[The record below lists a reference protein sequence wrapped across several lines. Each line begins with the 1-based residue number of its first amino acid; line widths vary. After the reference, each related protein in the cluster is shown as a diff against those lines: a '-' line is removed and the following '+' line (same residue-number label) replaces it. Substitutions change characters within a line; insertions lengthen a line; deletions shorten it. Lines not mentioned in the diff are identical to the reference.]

1 MATLLFLYLYRI
13 PIAFIFRIMQ
23 KTWTYIFLLVVI
35 FLIPAGQIWSQTQVH
50 LRNQTIALTHYS
62 DHAAQNRSEAQ
73 SEGIWIVRWA
83 STAPVKVIPD
93 GFELVSFLPE
103 GAALVYQQA
112 GHSLEQLHRR
122 HAIAALAALQPE
134 WKADAGWL
142 RVQTGRIR
150 VVISVPKQHS
160 GAALSQALQQL
171 GASQIQLAYN
181 GTLAECELPV
191 TALTS
196 VMALPYVVTVG
207 PAAQR
212 IPLNSDE
219 RGYSGAAVLSLPA
232 SLGGESLLGDSLVI
246 GVGDSPAPLYHI
258 DLVDRVLNNN
268 PDPVT
273 NHGVHVG
280 GTAAGAGILNP
291 AGRGMAPHATV
302 VAELY
307 DFVLQK
313 TPQLHQS
320 TGMTLTNNSYA
331 AIVGDCNN
339 VGLYDVYAQAI
350 DQLVMDVPD
359 VLHVLAA
366 GNDGNLQC
374 APTPGF
380 ANTPGGFQPSK
391 NSLVVGN
398 VGKDVRIY
406 SASSRG
412 PVRDGRLKPEIC
424 AFGTSVFSTLP
435 GNRYVT
441 ATGTSMATPAITGAA
456 ALLTQRYRQLQGGA
470 QPTAVLLKGLLTGCA
485 DDQGNPGPDYRYG
498 LGMFNLA
505 RSVKALEE
513 NRYRS
518 FNISAAATTN
528 TFTVTVPANLAQLKV
543 LLVWNDPAATPLAA
557 KALLNDLDL
566 TVTSPSGTLIRPLV
580 LNPANPAAIAQPGTD
595 TLNNIEQV
603 VITTPAAGTYTV
615 TVNGRSLTGTAVP
628 SVVVYEY
635 VEKGIRLLKPAANVP
650 VAGGSQLNIYWES
663 PETNAG
669 SFTLEYS
676 TDNGNSWN
684 AIGTVA
690 DSFRAFFW
698 PVPAISTSTAQV
710 RVRRGSETVTSGP
723 FAINVP
729 PVVSLSS
736 QQCAGYMG
744 IDWTAVPSATG
755 YEILHKKGSRMV
767 AVDTVSTTSYLLA
780 NLPYGER
787 QYMAVRPLINGLGGY
802 RSIAVSR
809 LPDSV
814 SNCGAFAAQDLAID
828 RMVTPT
834 TGRVLTQSAYTSGQ
848 AIVLSVRN
856 NGPVVAGYQI
866 RFRIGTGAW
875 QLSASK
881 NIAANATD
889 TITLPGQNLAS
900 VGTYPFSAAIVN
912 TSGVDRVSGN
922 DSLQRILRQLPNAPV
937 DLAANYLGT
946 FEGYPRISTIQ
957 DTSGLFD
964 GSRWD
969 YDKVDSGNGRFRNF
983 IDTTIVLAGDRS
995 ISLDADRFSRTA
1007 RHSFK
1012 GTFNLAG
1019 YNVQS
1024 TEVRAEF
1031 DYMQHGDPQ
1040 NLDSNS
1046 MYVRG
1051 SDTDPWVRLY
1061 AFDTTLA
1068 EGVRRNTGSIS
1079 LSDVLRNN
1087 GQQLSTSTA
1096 ILFRQQDT
1104 TVIAAPNYGCGY
1116 TFDNLRLYTVG
1127 NDLSL
1132 LAIESPQMAQCGLD
1146 TGGRVTLRMAN
1157 GTLNPQYN
1165 VPVAYRLD
1173 SGSIQTAVVPYFGPK
1188 DTLLFTFPQRLGVS
1202 DYALHRID
1210 AWIAYGPDVL
1220 RSNDSLLNYI
1230 FQFQPLIATFPYLE
1244 RFDTGRG
1251 SWYAEGQNSSWQWGT
1266 PASPQIQTA
1275 ASGTH
1280 AWKTGLVSGY
1290 NDNERSYLYSPC
1302 FDLTGM
1308 TKPQLSFSLAYDFEN
1323 CGNTICDAAW
1333 MEYSTDSK
1341 NWSRLGLSVE
1351 GFNWYDSLQH
1361 RAWTGQS
1368 QYRWRVAT
1376 ITLPTWLQEPVR
1388 LRFVMR
1394 SDANTHRQGIAID
1407 DIHIYDLAETIYSGP
1422 FAVQRADVGSQQD
1435 VVPFRKGT
1443 QIYTRIYNAGQNLGS
1458 VLVQNFSRQRA
1469 VVDSYTR
1476 QVYLPREFIIQT
1488 TVPWRDSLRTDL
1500 YITDRDVVRMVN
1512 DTGCAGCQKAADAYR
1527 LGMLTYTDDARVAED
1542 SILVNN
1548 KNGRYQFRPSDQI
1561 DWVPYDSGYIARTWL
1576 HQPGEIWF
1584 APAGGTY
1591 TTESQT
1597 LDLTA
1602 TRVSETEAVL
1612 QLKSYADTAIRSYEI
1627 YRSVSGKSPAIR
1639 IYEAPSR
1646 SQSPVAVYETT
1657 DTPPASEGD
1666 SVRYQVQWVSNEGIR
1681 FYGGTRTLVWLGRQK
1696 FQIYPN
1702 PASGGAFTLAYN
1714 MPVGS
1719 QLQLQVTDISGRVV
1733 YQFERT
1739 STVYQTVE
1747 PLLLPLRPGV
1757 YFLEAVVGS
1766 TRYREK
1772 ILIL

>member
-1 MATLLFLYLYRI
+1 
-13 PIAFIFRIMQ
+13 MQ
-23 KTWTYIFLLVVI
+23 KTWTYIFLLLTVLLV
-35 FLIPAGQIWSQTQVH
+35 PAGQIWSQSQVR
-50 LRNQTIALTHYS
+50 LRNQTLTLTRYS
-62 DHAAQNRSEAQ
+62 DFSSQNRSGAPSDGLWVIQ
-73 SEGIWIVRWA
+73 WA
-83 STAPVKVIPD
+83 STDPAKTIPE
-93 GFELVSFLPE
+93 GFELVSFLPD
-103 GAALVYQQA
+103 GAALVYQQT
-112 GHSLEQLHRR
+112 GHSLDQLHRGR
-122 HAIAALAALQPE
+122 PIAALTALQPE

-142 RVQTGRIR
+142 RAQTGRVR
-150 VVISVPKQHS
+150 VVVSFPKQRS
-160 GAALSQALQQL
+160 GTAIYQALEQL
-171 GASQIQLAYN
+171 GASQIQYTYN
-181 GTLAECELPV
+181 GTLAECELPA
-191 TALTS
+191 TALAS
-196 VMALPYVVTVG
+196 VLALPYIITVG

-212 IPLNSDE
+212 IPLNADQ

-232 SLGGESLLGDSLVI
+232 SLGGKGLLGDSLVI
-246 GVGDSPAPLYHI
+246 GVGDNTAPIYHI
-258 DLVDRVLNNN
+258 DLVDRTVNNN
-268 PDPVT
+268 PEPVT
-273 NHGVHVG
+273 NHGVHVS

-302 VAELY
+302 IAELY

-331 AIVGDCNN
+331 AVVGDCNN
-339 VGLYDVYAQAI
+339 VGLYDVYAQSI

-366 GNDGNLQC
+366 GNDGTLQC
-374 APTPGF
+374 VPSPGF
-380 ANTPGGFQPSK
+380 GNIPGGFQPSK

-398 VGKDVRIY
+398 VEKDMKIY
-406 SASSRG
+406 PGSSRG

-424 AFGTSVFSTLP
+424 AFGTSVFSCLP
-435 GNRYVT
+435 NNRYIT
-441 ATGTSMATPAITGAA
+441 ATGTSMATPAVTGAA

-498 LGMFNLA
+498 MGMFNLA

-518 FNISAAATTN
+518 FIISPAATTN
-528 TFTVTVPANLAQLKV
+528 SFTVTVPANLAQVKV

-566 TVTSPSGTLIRPLV
+566 TVTNPSGTVIQPLV
-580 LNPANPAAIAQPGTD
+580 LNPANPAANAQPGTD

-603 VITTPAAGTYTV
+603 VINTPVAGTYTV
-615 TVNGRSLTGTAVP
+615 SVNGRSLTGTAVP
-628 SVVVYEY
+628 AVVVYEY
-635 VEKGIRLLKPAANVP
+635 VEKGIRLLKPDANVAA
-650 VAGGSQLNIYWES
+650 AGGSQLNIYWES
-663 PETNAG
+663 PETNSG
-669 SFTLEYS
+669 SFTLDYS
-676 TDNGNSWN
+676 TDNGSTWN
-684 AIGTVA
+684 AIGAVT
-690 DSFRAFFW
+690 DSLRAFFW
-698 PVPAISTSTAQV
+698 PVPAISTSTARV
-710 RVRRGSETVTSGP
+710 RVRRGTETVTSGT
-723 FAINVP
+723 FVINVP

-744 IDWTAVPSATG
+744 IEWGAVPGATG
-755 YEILHKKGSRMV
+755 YEILHKKGSEMV
-767 AVDTVSTTSYLLA
+767 AIDTVAATSYLLS
-780 NLPYGER
+780 NLPFGER

-802 RSIAVSR
+802 RSLAVSK

-814 SNCGAFAAQDLAID
+814 GNCGIFAANDLAMN
-828 RMVTPT
+828 RLVTPT
-834 TGRVLTQSAYTSGQ
+834 TGRVLTQSAYTSTQ
-848 AIVLSVRN
+848 AIVVSVRN
-856 NGPVVAGYQI
+856 NGPVAAGYQV

-881 NIAANATD
+881 TLAANATD

-900 VGTYPFSAAIVN
+900 IGTYLFSAAIVN
-912 TSGVDRVSGN
+912 TSGADRVSGN
-922 DSLQRILRQLPNAPV
+922 DSMQWVLRQLPNAPI

-946 FEGYPRISTIQ
+946 FEGYPRVSTTR

-983 IDTTIVLAGDRS
+983 VDTTIVLSGDRS
-995 ISLDADRFSRTA
+995 VSLDADRFSRTA
-1007 RHSFK
+1007 RNAFK

-1019 YNVQS
+1019 YNVQN
-1024 TEVRAEF
+1024 TEVRADF

-1046 MYVRG
+1046 IYVRG
-1051 SDTDPWVRLY
+1051 SDVDPWVRLY

-1079 LSDVLRNN
+1079 VSDVLRNN

-1132 LAIESPQMAQCGLD
+1132 LAIESPQVAQCGLD
-1146 TGGRVTLRMAN
+1146 STITVTLRLAN

-1188 DTLLFTFPQRLGVS
+1188 DTLLFTFPQRLGIS
-1202 DYALHRID
+1202 DYGLHRID
-1210 AWIAYGPDVL
+1210 AWIAYVPDVL
-1220 RSNDSLLNYI
+1220 RSNDSLLNYT
-1230 FQFQPLIATFPYLE
+1230 FQSQPLIATFPYLE
-1244 RFDTGRG
+1244 QFDTGRG
-1251 SWYAEGQNSSWQWGT
+1251 YWYAEGQNSSWQWGT
-1266 PASPQIQTA
+1266 PASPQIKTA
-1275 ASGTH
+1275 ASGTN
-1280 AWKTGLVSGY
+1280 AWKTGLVNGY

-1308 TKPQLSFSLAYDFEN
+1308 RKPQLSFSLAYDFEN
-1323 CGNTICDAAW
+1323 CGNTVCDAAW

-1368 QYRWRVAT
+1368 QYRWRVST
-1376 ITLPTWLQEPVR
+1376 ITLPTWLTAPVR

-1422 FAVQRADVGSQQD
+1422 FAVQRTDIGSQQD

-1443 QIYTRIYNAGQNLGS
+1443 QIYTRMYTSGQPLGS
-1458 VLVQNFSRQRA
+1458 VLVQNFGRQQA

-1476 QVYLPREFIIQT
+1476 QVYLPRQFVVQT

-1500 YITDRDVVRMVN
+1500 YITDRDVIRMVT
-1512 DTGCAGCQKAADAYR
+1512 DTSCPGCQKATDAYR
-1527 LGMLTYTDDARVAED
+1527 LGMLTYTDEARVAED
-1542 SILVNN
+1542 SILANN
-1548 KNGRYQFRPSDQI
+1548 TNGRYRFRPSDRI
-1561 DWVPYDSGYIARTWL
+1561 EWVPYDSGYIARTWL
-1576 HQPGEIWF
+1576 QQPGEIWF
-1584 APAGGTY
+1584 ASAGGIY
-1591 TTESQT
+1591 ATERQT

-1602 TRVSETEAVL
+1602 TRVNEKEAAL

-1627 YRSVSGKSPAIR
+1627 YRSVSGKAPAVK
-1639 IYEAPSR
+1639 IYESVSR
-1646 SQSPVAVYETT
+1646 SQSPVALYETT
-1657 DTPPASEGD
+1657 DTPPATEGD

-1681 FYGGTRTLVWLGRQK
+1681 FYGGTHTLVWLGRQG
-1696 FQIYPN
+1696 FQLYPN
-1702 PASGGAFTLAYN
+1702 PAAGGAFTLAYN
-1714 MPVGS
+1714 VPVGS
-1719 QLQLQVTDISGRVV
+1719 QLQLQVTDISGRIV
-1733 YQFERT
+1733 YQAART
-1739 STVYQTVE
+1739 SIVYQTVE

-1757 YFLEAVVGS
+1757 YFLEAVVGG